1 MYNIYYHKKVFFCNR
16 EIVQGYIIIL
26 SLLTITLNRIIFQFV
41 LQQHPLDITLFPLHK
56 YPFIAHPEEDPFQ
69 CKLNSPKRR
78 SLGDSDFIR
87 PKSFDLQSLEECDL
101 ISDGTF

>member
-1 MYNIYYHKKVFFCNR
+1 MFFCNR
-16 EIVQGYIIIL
+16 EIVQGFINIVIIL
-26 SLLTITLNRIIFQFV
+26 SLPAITLNRIIFQFV

-56 YPFIAHPEEDPFQ
+56 YPFIAHPEEEDPSQ

-78 SLGDSDFIR
+78 SMGDCDFIR

-101 ISDGTF
+101 ISDGTL